1 MGTESVMT
9 DDQKKALS
17 MALDYAFSAG
27 KREPGNGAEGR
38 PVVLRALNRAD
49 WPKDGFA
56 KLAHEIVYRAI
67 TNDWPAAEQGE

>member
-1 MGTESVMT
+1 MT

-17 MALDYAFSAG
+17 LALDYAFSAG
-27 KREPGNGAEGR
+27 KREPEKGSSEREA
-38 PVVLRALNRAD
+38 VLRALNRTA

-67 TNDWPAAEQGE
+67 AQEWPEA